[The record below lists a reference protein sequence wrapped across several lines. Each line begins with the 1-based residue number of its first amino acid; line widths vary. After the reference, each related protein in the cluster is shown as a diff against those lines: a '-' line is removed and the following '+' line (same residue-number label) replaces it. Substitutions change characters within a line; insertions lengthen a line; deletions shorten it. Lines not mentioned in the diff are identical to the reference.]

1 MRKIGLL
8 ALSSLFVVSGAYA
21 QVHRTLPKGVR
32 MLAYRNVNTT
42 KIDATYNQAQAVTP
56 LSYNI
61 NANAATLEG
70 AGTAAKLYFEQLQAI
85 SPEAYDQLTFGEFN
99 VSAVAQVQVHG
110 FGGGYGI
117 SEKLTVYGILP
128 YYTARVNMKYKQI
141 RGSNSQEIADQ
152 VQQAGQGDIDSTLGN
167 ITNAIP
173 SATGNVVQSVLVNTF
188 GYQEIGDWQG
198 SGYGDFELGAM
209 YRLIDRGTWGFAVS
223 SGVVAPTGR
232 QDDPDLLQDIAFGD
246 GQWDAFVEGA
256 YGFVLNDSLMF
267 GTTLRYTYQAPAEK
281 TLRVPTN
288 RDSTISDTKG
298 DFIVKYGD
306 KVDAVFSSTYTF
318 NDWFSLT
325 PAYEVNY
332 QMSSQYDSVYGDA
345 NGYLEYN
352 SDRIGHVGRLSA
364 SISSIQ
370 PFLKKKFALP
380 AQINFNVQQTLAGKN
395 VPKMGRFEVELR
407 MLF

>member
-1 MRKIGLL
+1 MRQLGLL
-8 ALSSLFVVSGAYA
+8 ALSSLFVISGAYA

-32 MLAYRNVNTT
+32 MLAYRNINTT

-61 NANAATLEG
+61 NANADTLEN
-70 AGTAAKLYFEQLQAI
+70 ANSAAKLYFEQLQAI

-99 VSAVAQVQVHG
+99 ISAEAQLQVHG

-117 SEKLTVYGILP
+117 TEKLTVYGILP
-128 YYTARVNMKYKQI
+128 YYNARVNIKYKQI
-141 RGSNSQEIADQ
+141 RGSNSEAVADQ
-152 VQQAGQGDIDSTLGN
+152 VQQSGQGDIDSTIGN
-167 ITNAIP
+167 ITGAIP
-173 SATGNVVQSVLVNTF
+173 SATGTVVQSVLVNTF
-188 GYQEIGDWQG
+188 GYDEIGDWQG

-232 QDDPDLLQDIAFGD
+232 EDDPDLLQDIAFGD
-246 GQWDAFVEGA
+246 GQWDVFVEGA

-267 GTTLRYTYQAPAEK
+267 GTTLRYTYQAPSEK
-281 TLRVPTN
+281 NLRIPES
-288 RDSTISDTKG
+288 RDFTISDRKG
-298 DFIVKYGD
+298 DFVVKYGD
-306 KVDAVFSSTYTF
+306 KVDAVFSSTYTIS
-318 NDWFSLT
+318 DWFSLT

-332 QMSSQYDSVYGDA
+332 QMSSQYDSVYGEAD
-345 NGYLEYN
+345 GYLEYN